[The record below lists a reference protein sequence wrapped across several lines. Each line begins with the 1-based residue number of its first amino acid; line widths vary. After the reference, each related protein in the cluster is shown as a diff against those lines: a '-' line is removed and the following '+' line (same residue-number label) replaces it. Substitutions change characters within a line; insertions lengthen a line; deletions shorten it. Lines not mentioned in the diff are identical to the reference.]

1 MYTRVHNEGMLAGMK
16 RALAFAL
23 VLVVASAAAAE
34 TITVAAAISL
44 KDALAKAAERYRAD
58 TGESVELTVG
68 SSGQLAS
75 QIANGAPVDLFLS
88 AANKQVDEL
97 IKQGV
102 LDEATRKVVAGNALV
117 LVVPADAK
125 SPPASLK
132 ELAQGATGKV
142 AIGEPRSVPAGQYA
156 EQALKSAGVAEAL
169 KDRLV
174 LGTNVRQVLDYVE
187 RGEVSAG
194 LVYATDV
201 VGAGAKAGGAKVR
214 VACEIAAGEHEPI
227 VYPAAVV
234 KASRRR
240 AAAAKFLDYLAS
252 EKGQACLKEFGFT
265 PPPPQNSRK

>member
-1 MYTRVHNEGMLAGMK
+1 MLI
-16 RALAFAL
+16 L
-23 VLVVASAAAAE
+23 VLASVVSAE
-34 TITVAAAISL
+34 TVTVAAAISL
-44 KDALAKAAERYRAD
+44 KDGLAKVAERYRAD
-58 TGESVELTVG
+58 TGESVEFTLG

-75 QIANGAPVDLFLS
+75 QIASGAPVDLFIS
-88 AANKQVDEL
+88 AANKQVNEL
-97 IKQGV
+97 VKQGL
-102 LDEATRKVVAGNALV
+102 LDEATRKAIAGNALV
-117 LVVPADAK
+117 LVVPADAT

-132 ELAQGATGKV
+132 ALADAGAGKV

-156 EQALKSAGVAEAL
+156 EQALRSAGVAEAL

-194 LVYATDV
+194 LVYATD
-201 VGAGAKAGGAKVR
+201 AKVAGAKVR
-214 VACEIAAGEHEPI
+214 VACEVAAGEHEPI

-240 AAAAKFLDYLAS
+240 AAATKFLDYLAS

-265 PPPPQNSRK
+265 PPPQNSRK